1 MKKTFNNV
9 TVDFSSVSDVKE
21 DATVKINIAP
31 QSDKTL
37 PMRRK
42 VK

>member
-1 MKKTFNNV
+1 MKKTFNNA
-9 TVDFSSVSDVKE
+9 TVDFFSVSDVKE

-37 PMRRK
+37 PMSLQIQ
-42 VK
+42 